1 MVRKESPPGFRQPLS
16 YTGEGKGGPCPY
28 EGIVVSSRQH
38 SLSYLILIS
47 PIPPQDSTNEYLDI
61 PITHTRMKNHQIKSC
76 WYYMLWGV
84 ATISVVVGQ
93 VYVGSGYKQMADS
106 IEQIG
111 KEIIKASD

>member
-1 MVRKESPPGFRQPLS
+1 MPIQ
-16 YTGEGKGGPCPY
+16 GEEGWTSPY

-61 PITHTRMKNHQIKSC
+61 LITHTGMKKHQIKSC
-76 WYYMLWGV
+76 WYYMFWGV

-93 VYVGSGYKQMADS
+93 VYVGSGYRQMADS
-106 IEQIG
+106 IEQAS
-111 KEIIKASD
+111 KEISKASD